1 MKYKGFIIEKR
12 YGVCADWKLN
22 QHGTVVPKRPT
33 KDDIDSTGLQMSVQR
48 RQVTGGD
55 VYLLFNES
63 YTRRSDPLRIEGAF
77 REARL
82 LDPETGETLATN
94 LEGDVLTVT
103 LEGARAAVLWVT
115 RPDL

>member
-1 MKYKGFIIEKR
+1 MSTSSSTR
-12 YGVCADWKLN
+12 ATRGVAI
-22 QHGTVVPKRPT
+22 Q
-33 KDDIDSTGLQMSVQR
+33 
-48 RQVTGGD
+48 
-55 VYLLFNES
+55 
-63 YTRRSDPLRIEGAF
+63 LRIEGVF

-115 RPDL
+115 RPDLN